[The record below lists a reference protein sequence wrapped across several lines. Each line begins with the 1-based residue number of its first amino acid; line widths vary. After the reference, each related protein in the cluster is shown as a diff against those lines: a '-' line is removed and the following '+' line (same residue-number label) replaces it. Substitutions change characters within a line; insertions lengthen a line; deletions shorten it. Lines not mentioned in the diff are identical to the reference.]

1 MHAIKKL
8 VLVYACM
15 FAFHFVFE
23 KEKLIAH
30 CAHEERKKE
39 KVFAKLFGHNF
50 LHGALAFC

>member
-23 KEKLIAH
+23 KEKLTAH